1 MKIGWAWNGPI
12 LDKSSP
18 HNATLHQNL
27 CKIHIV
33 WKLQKKSH
41 STLRAKRA
49 SYSFWVDK
57 SSLKLPKIVNLASFW
72 NSEACCQTVLPD
84 RSTLIGTKI
93 GAKCQNWKTQ
103 MRHFWWFSNS
113 VTTMYGIVNGLKTS
127 GWKKDV
133 VMYRK
138 RHFLNN
144 GLLSSVTRRKS
155 ALAESRNNEACN
167 EMTKSFRPIT
177 KRITKPQEK
186 RRRSFRYFS

>member
-1 MKIGWAWNGPI
+1 
-12 LDKSSP
+12 
-18 HNATLHQNL
+18 
-27 CKIHIV
+27 
-33 WKLQKKSH
+33 
-41 STLRAKRA
+41 
-49 SYSFWVDK
+49 
-57 SSLKLPKIVNLASFW
+57 
-72 NSEACCQTVLPD
+72 
-84 RSTLIGTKI
+84 
-93 GAKCQNWKTQ
+93 
-103 MRHFWWFSNS
+103 
-113 VTTMYGIVNGLKTS
+113 MYGIVNGLKTS

-186 RRRSFRYFS
+186 RRRSFRYFSQAGRKSENVEVSALKKCMIIQSVQTQFAQKVTFNIASEASYIYIQSGQKLIKIVGYILASF

>member
-1 MKIGWAWNGPI
+1 
-12 LDKSSP
+12 
-18 HNATLHQNL
+18 
-27 CKIHIV
+27 
-33 WKLQKKSH
+33 
-41 STLRAKRA
+41 
-49 SYSFWVDK
+49 
-57 SSLKLPKIVNLASFW
+57 
-72 NSEACCQTVLPD
+72 
-84 RSTLIGTKI
+84 
-93 GAKCQNWKTQ
+93 
-103 MRHFWWFSNS
+103 
-113 VTTMYGIVNGLKTS
+113 MYGIVNGLKTS

-186 RRRSFRYFS
+186 RRRSFRYFSQAGRKSENVEVSALKKCMIIQSVQTQFAQKSHSTLRGSELHIHLEWTKVNQNCLVHFGEFLIT

>member
-1 MKIGWAWNGPI
+1 
-12 LDKSSP
+12 
-18 HNATLHQNL
+18 
-27 CKIHIV
+27 
-33 WKLQKKSH
+33 
-41 STLRAKRA
+41 
-49 SYSFWVDK
+49 
-57 SSLKLPKIVNLASFW
+57 
-72 NSEACCQTVLPD
+72 
-84 RSTLIGTKI
+84 
-93 GAKCQNWKTQ
+93 
-103 MRHFWWFSNS
+103 
-113 VTTMYGIVNGLKTS
+113 MYGIVNGLKTS

-186 RRRSFRYFS
+186 RRRSFRYFSQAGRKSENVEVSALKKCMIIQSVQTQFAQKVTFNIASEASYIYISSGPKFIKIVWYILASF

>member
-1 MKIGWAWNGPI
+1 MSELTRCLKITEKVSFNMASEVSYVCI
-12 LDKSSP
+12 LSGQKFI
-18 HNATLHQNL
+18 
-27 CKIHIV
+27 KI
-33 WKLQKKSH
+33 
-41 STLRAKRA
+41 AKN
-49 SYSFWVDK
+49 SQFGEFLKFW
-57 SSLKLPKIVNLASFW
+57 SLL
-72 NSEACCQTVLPD
+72 
-84 RSTLIGTKI
+84 
-93 GAKCQNWKTQ
+93 
-103 MRHFWWFSNS
+103 SNS
-113 VTTMYGIVNGLKTS
+113 VTRQVNFNWDKNWCKMPKLKNSNATFLVIFKLCDHYVYGIVNGLKTS

-133 VMYRK
+133 VMYRE